1 MVVYHGDNFGFLHII
16 TGYAA
21 GKIYFFDLVST
32 SIGRARVNLEG
43 SLVYSIMVERIDWKM
58 HMIM

>member
-21 GKIYFFDLVST
+21 GKMYFLDLVST
-32 SIGRARVNLEG
+32 SISRARVNWEG
-43 SLVYSIMVERIDWKM
+43 SVVVSW
-58 HMIM
+58 